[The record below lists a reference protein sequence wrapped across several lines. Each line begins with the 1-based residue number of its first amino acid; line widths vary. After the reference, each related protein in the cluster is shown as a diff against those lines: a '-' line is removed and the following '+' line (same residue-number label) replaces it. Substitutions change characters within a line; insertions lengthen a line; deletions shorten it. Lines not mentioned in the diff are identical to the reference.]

1 MKIRIS
7 NQILQYGAV
16 IKVSK
21 VYGKLFRYLK
31 LTTFA
36 DFFHVLSSFLVS
48 KTERGVLYTKKKS
61 HFNACSRH
69 PLPLDCKEFFV
80 RFFFFFFYVEFQFL
94 LYR

>member
-48 KTERGVLYTKKKS
+48 KTERGVLYTKKNLTS
-61 HFNACSRH
+61 MHAQDTLYHWIVRNS
-69 PLPLDCKEFFV
+69 LLD
-80 RFFFFFFYVEFQFL
+80 FFFFLCRVPIL
-94 LYR
+94 AI